1 MARVRTKAARRRQRP
16 DASQIPARKGI
27 VLRQVRGAERSF
39 FEVEHPGELERLKGE
54 LTDREYRAGLMLR
67 GLWERGTLNGDPGQ
81 SCVARL
87 EDHGVRSEG
96 MSPARMET
104 HDRLKVAMRA
114 MGMMG
119 MVGRYALDVVAYDR
133 SVETD
138 TELAWLRAGLGKL
151 ADFTEGR
158 RAA

>member
-1 MARVRTKAARRRQRP
+1 MASTRTKAARKRQRP

-39 FEVEHPGELERLKGE
+39 FEVEHPGELERLKGK
-54 LTDREYRAGLMLR
+54 LPDREYRVGLMLR
-67 GLWERGTLNGDPGQ
+67 SLWERGTLNGDPGQ

-96 MSPARMET
+96 MSPARLEAN
-104 HDRLKVAMRA
+104 DRLRMAMRA

-119 MVGRYALDVVAYDR
+119 MAGRYALDVVAYDKR
-133 SVETD
+133 VETD

-151 ADFTEGR
+151 ADFVEGR
-158 RAA
+158 KAA